1 MVRFESWP
9 LAGLQVGALTVVAPG
24 DAEEVRGPVLTVDAK
39 GRCLVDFDRRER
51 RVGRAHSGEDARVVR
66 LCRMDYDLTAVRW
79 WRRGVEGASDGLRS
93 VVLCLGSPPQLT
105 SGRRIT
111 KPGVDKPEKH
121 IWGARGHAE
130 DFTGGAARST
140 PIHMFAFR
148 TSDDMNHAVAAMT
161 RAAPGLRSAEA
172 PAGAPFDG
180 WSPGDVDAFLLNRAQ
195 LAPRGGPRPGKRD
208 RPEGRVLVPPRKCR
222 EIGGEDDPGF
232 VG

>member
-24 DAEEVRGPVLTVDAK
+24 DAEEVRGPILTVDAR

-51 RVGRAHSGEDARVVR
+51 RRERLTSGEDASVVR

-105 SGRRIT
+105 SGRRST
-111 KPGVDKPEKH
+111 KPGVDKKH
-121 IWGARGHAE
+121 VWGARGHAE

-140 PIHMFAFR
+140 PIHTFAFR
-148 TSDDMNHAVAAMT
+148 TSDDVNHAVAAMT
-161 RAAPGLRSAEA
+161 RAAPDLRSAE
-172 PAGAPFDG
+172 APFDG
-180 WSPGDVDAFLLNRAQ
+180 WSPGDVDAFLNRAQ

-208 RPEGRVLVPPRKCR
+208 RPEGRVLVPPRKRR
-222 EIGGEDDPGF
+222 ELGGDDDPGF

>member
-39 GRCLVDFDRRER
+39 GRCLVDFDRKER

-105 SGRRIT
+105 SGRRVT
-111 KPGVDKPEKH
+111 NPGVVDKAEKH
-121 IWGARGHAE
+121 VWGARGQAE
-130 DFTGGAARST
+130 DFTGGAARAT

-148 TSDDMNHAVAAMT
+148 TPDDVNHAVAAMM

-172 PAGAPFDG
+172 PACAPLDG
-180 WSPGDVDAFLLNRAQ
+180 WNPGAFLDRAQ
-195 LAPRGGPRPGKRD
+195 LAPRGGAHDTGKRD
-208 RPEGRVLVPPRKCR
+208 RPEGRVLVPPRKRR
-222 EIGGEDDPGF
+222 ELGGDDDPGF